1 MLSEVSD
8 RVAKMKIAY
17 SCIFVSYFFYMVPL
31 ARFERAA
38 HGLGNQKNVNSNPLI
53 LCLISRNY

>member
-17 SCIFVSYFFYMVPL
+17 SCIFVSYFFYMVHL

-38 HGLGNQKNVNSNPLI
+38 HGLGNQKT
-53 LCLISRNY
+53 